1 MNVDLNNLPNEVPSV
16 PNEVPSTAVKED
28 NTSLT
33 VKLMMIQS

>member
-1 MNVDLNNLPNEVPSV
+1 MNVDLNNLPSV